1 VEKKIERLNNII
13 HTLRASNIV
22 RIKELAIK
30 LKVSEMTIRRDL
42 NILAGAN
49 VLTLVPGGAIIRSD
63 GISWDQK
70 KYYLDSEES
79 IRIDEKNRIGKKAAS
94 LIKQKDIVIID
105 SGSTTER
112 LLSYIPDDLEITL
125 ICYSMNILLQIY
137 NKNLPNLIF
146 AGGYFHRDTA
156 MFESAVGVQLIN
168 ENRANKAFISAGGI
182 SEKLGITTPFR
193 YEVKTKRAAIETS
206 QTKIL
211 IVDSSKFGKIE
222 GAYFAELNE
231 FDVIITDRAVES
243 YYADLIRD
251 TGIELHLV

>member
-1 VEKKIERLNNII
+1 MEKKIERLNNII

-22 RIKELAIK
+22 RIKELAQK
-30 LKVSEMTIRRDL
+30 FDVSEMTIRRDL
-42 NILAGAN
+42 NFLSGAN
-49 VLTLVPGGAIIRSD
+49 MLTQIPGGAILRSD
-63 GISWDQK
+63 GISWEQK

-79 IRIDEKNRIGKKAAS
+79 VRIDEKNRIGKKAAS
-94 LIKQKDIVIID
+94 LIQQKDIVIID

-112 LLSYIPDDLEITL
+112 LVGYIPDDLEITL

-168 ENRANKAFISAGGI
+168 ENRANKAFLAAGGI

-193 YEVKTKRAAIETS
+193 YEVTTKRAAIETS

-211 IVDSSKFGKIE
+211 MVDSTKFGKIE

-231 FDVIITDRAVES
+231 FDVIITDKAVDS
-243 YYADLIRD
+243 YFADLIKD
-251 TGIELHLV
+251 SGIELHLV

>member
-1 VEKKIERLNNII
+1 MEKKIERLNNII

-22 RIKELAIK
+22 RIKELAK
-30 LKVSEMTIRRDL
+30 KFSVSEMTIRRDL
-42 NILAGAN
+42 NFLSGEN
-49 VLTLVPGGAIIRSD
+49 VLTQIPGGAIIHPD
-63 GISWDQK
+63 GISWDHK
-70 KYYLDSEES
+70 KYHLDSEES
-79 IRIDEKNRIGKKAAS
+79 VRIDEKNRIGKKAAS

-112 LLSYIPDDLEITL
+112 LVGYISDDLEITI
-125 ICYSMNILLQIY
+125 ICYSMNILLQTY

-156 MFESAVGVQLIN
+156 MFESALGVQLIN
-168 ENRANKAFISAGGI
+168 ENRANKAFISAGGV

-211 IVDSSKFGKIE
+211 MADSTKFGKIE

-231 FDVIITDRAVES
+231 FDVIITDKAVES

-251 TGIELHLV
+251 SGIELHLV

>member
-1 VEKKIERLNNII
+1 
-13 HTLRASNIV
+13 
-22 RIKELAIK
+22 
-30 LKVSEMTIRRDL
+30 
-42 NILAGAN
+42 
-49 VLTLVPGGAIIRSD
+49 
-63 GISWDQK
+63 
-70 KYYLDSEES
+70 
-79 IRIDEKNRIGKKAAS
+79 
-94 LIKQKDIVIID
+94 
-105 SGSTTER
+105 
-112 LLSYIPDDLEITL
+112 
-125 ICYSMNILLQIY
+125 
-137 NKNLPNLIF
+137 
-146 AGGYFHRDTA
+146 